1 VKSGFRGSIAC
12 LSPFLLNPL
21 PEMSKIA
28 ELSVSIRAEQQRAE
42 VLAASFSLSESGD
55 DEFLL

>member
-1 VKSGFRGSIAC
+1 
-12 LSPFLLNPL
+12 
-21 PEMSKIA
+21 MSKIA